1 MKKYFAIFAS
11 LAILAAC
18 NKEIESIN
26 QTEVEQP
33 QPVAITMKTVYLG
46 GGQTETRTVY
56 NKGYEFAWN
65 SDDTFY
71 ALCKSEEGKFAFYQF
86 ALSAEKNPD
95 FKDGK
100 TAVAIFQGTIPSNY
114 EISKGTGEILGLY
127 GVAESLTV
135 PTGPTDS
142 AIGTEYDT
150 YAKAMAAVKFVF
162 NTNIQIDFDELGGV
176 IETISGTGYKPLPIK
191 NIPMVATKLNTTNGY
206 SFTPAVGF
214 IRFAY
219 QAVPFDAVGLRLTV
233 ANKKMSGEFGITA
246 EKPYIALEDSSSEN
260 YVMEMT
266 WGSDKIGDSAPD
278 VFFYVPV
285 PAGTYNSDI
294 TVMFTKYDT
303 DGTTIIPYSSK
314 ATKTRSGKSFT
325 VEPGHVKPFNP
336 FLEPQYDFS
345 VHSSVDGQFNVGFL
359 NPEDGKFYTFRNG
372 GKSSVADKGG
382 QDDEEEHDDHSS
394 SFYTFIPYTFSGWQD
409 TPVTLMAQSHNDG
422 HVSGYEVYFTSGTSI
437 YILSKNDAHANED
450 LIFADQYFKAHS
462 ILFKVDNTG
471 KLYYTINKGDKQ
483 GTCYLYFD
491 TQTWAVSLQKADVI
505 NATANYEYVY
515 VYGITEKENN

>member
-11 LAILAAC
+11 LAIIAAC

-26 QTEVEQP
+26 QAEVEQP

-95 FKDGK
+95 FVDGK

-114 EISKGTGEILGLY
+114 EISKGAGEILGLY
-127 GVAESLTV
+127 GVAQSLSV

-142 AIGTEYDT
+142 SEGIEYDT
-150 YAKAMAAVKFVF
+150 YAAAMAAVKYAFS
-162 NTNIQIDFDELGGV
+162 TEIKIDFDELG
-176 IETISGTGYKPLPIK
+176 ETISETGYKPLPIK

-233 ANKKMSGEFGITA
+233 AGKKMSGEFGITA

-266 WGSDKIGDSAPD
+266 WGSDKIGDTAPD

-285 PAGTYNSDI
+285 PVGTYNSDI
-294 TVMFTKYDT
+294 TVMFTKYDE

-336 FLEPQYDFS
+336 FLEPQYDFTVS
-345 VHSSVDGQFNVGFL
+345 SSVDGQFNVGFL

-372 GKSSVADKGG
+372 GKSNVEDKGG
-382 QDDEEEHDDHSS
+382 QNAEEQHENHSS
-394 SFYTFIPYTFSGWQD
+394 HFYTFIPYTFSGWQD
-409 TPVTLMAQSHNDG
+409 TPVTLMAQSTNDG
-422 HVSGYEVYFTSGTSI
+422 QVAGYQVYFTSGNTT
-437 YILSKNDAHANED
+437 YILSKNDAHANQD
-450 LIFADQYFKAHS
+450 LIFVDQYYRAHS
-462 ILFKVDNTG
+462 ILFEVDRDG
-471 KLYYTINKGDKQ
+471 KLHYDIKSGTKE

-491 TQTWAVSLQKADVI
+491 TDTWAVSLQKADVI
-505 NATANYEYVY
+505 NETANYEYVY